1 MFIIVGNANPEYA
14 LIANQYQN
22 YMPSIEIQEIDHTKR
37 FPHLEDPETFLE
49 QVEILFDINNGE
61 GVIHKIMWIT
71 LSFLVDKL

>member
-1 MFIIVGNANPEYA
+1 MA
-14 LIANQYQN
+14 LFDWMDKAPKIYDIYDYKLNVVPKIENQYQN

-61 GVIHKIMWIT
+61 E
-71 LSFLVDKL
+71 LSTK